1 MGSVVSALKK
11 TLPVGLKQDLRALRS
26 SLNLI
31 PNYFYDLGR
40 FAQSSTALRPSKSRE
55 QLASHLTM
63 DYHRLE
69 KGMALPA
76 PRAGFGL
83 DPATRLVN
91 NLLRYERR
99 YGADELTAVTRNV
112 LKAYFKFNGDASPAL
127 TALARKFADA
137 PAPAGLPLVEAGGV
151 TNVSKAQLYGFDSK
165 EMQGF
170 LLGRS
175 SIRQYT
181 GEPLAADVIRDAV
194 RIAMKAPSVC
204 NRQCARVYVTT
215 DKARIAEVLKYQNGN
230 RGFGDTLGAIF
241 VVAADNRAF
250 TSLGERNQGWVDGGI
265 FAMALAQ
272 ALHALKVGSCMLN
285 WSVEA
290 GHDRK
295 ARRALGIDEHHS
307 IITMIGAGVT
317 VDQLTVATS
326 ARRDVDGIINWL

>member
-11 TLPVGLKQDLRALRS
+11 SLPVGLKQDLRAFRS

-31 PNYFYDLGR
+31 PNYFYDMGR
-40 FAQSSTALRPSKSRE
+40 FAQSSTALRPSRDRE

-69 KGMALPA
+69 KGLALPA
-76 PRAGFGL
+76 PRAGFGV
-83 DPATRLVN
+83 DAATRLVN
-91 NLLRYERR
+91 NLLRYEQRH
-99 YGADELTAVTRNV
+99 GPDELTAVTRNV
-112 LKAYFKFNGDASPAL
+112 LRAYFTFNGEASPVI
-127 TALARKFADA
+127 TALARRIDA
-137 PAPAGLPLVEAGGV
+137 APPPASQPAIQGGG
-151 TNVSKAQLYGFDSK
+151 TTSLSRQELYGFDSK
-165 EMQGF
+165 AMQDF
-170 LLGRS
+170 LLSRS

-181 GEPLAADVIRDAV
+181 GAPLDADTVREAV
-194 RIAMKAPSVC
+194 RIALKAPSVC

-215 DKARIAEVLKYQNGN
+215 DKARIAEVLKFQNGN

-290 GHDRK
+290 SHDRR
-295 ARRALGIDEHHS
+295 ARRALGIDDNHV

-317 VDQLTVATS
+317 ADQLSVATS
-326 ARRDVDGIINWL
+326 TRRDVDGIITWL